1 MSDPFC
7 SEVSASK
14 NIIFSCDILLFV
26 QISNRSLLE
35 VDKWL
40 GKTGV
45 SEGPESSFASVSF
58 QGVFIANSQFY
69 LWTFT
74 CYRRTLPGEAFLPA
88 SDLVGLPY
96 ATEPRQ
102 IALWKSHLTR
112 A

>member
-7 SEVSASK
+7 SEESASK
-14 NIIFSCDILLFV
+14 NITFSCDMLLFF

-58 QGVFIANSQFY
+58 QRDLIANSQS

-74 CYRRTLPGEAFLPA
+74 FYRRTRPGEAFLPA

>member
-7 SEVSASK
+7 SEDSASK
-14 NIIFSCDILLFV
+14 NIKFSCDILLFI
-26 QISNRSLLE
+26 QISNRSQLE

-45 SEGPESSFASVSF
+45 SEGPESSFASVLF
-58 QGVFIANSQFY
+58 WGDLIANSQS

-74 CYRRTLPGEAFLPA
+74 FYRRTRPGEAFLPD

>member
-7 SEVSASK
+7 REESASK
-14 NIIFSCDILLFV
+14 NITFSCDILLFV

-58 QGVFIANSQFY
+58 QGDLIANSQS

-74 CYRRTLPGEAFLPA
+74 FYRRTRPCEAFLPA